1 MVGEAT
7 AVGWG
12 ASRDADGEN
21 GASQLRRRR
30 PEELSGRGDR
40 VQVPDPDRLRTV
52 LSPTPGVSAVDGAD
66 WRSPGSSS
74 RLADASLSLWL
85 ERTVTG
91 PWGIFGG
98 GQGAVPA
105 AVLRLPNGEVR
116 DLLKCS
122 HIAFPPESELR
133 VVTGGGGGYGQAG
146 EREAERTADD
156 VANGYVSPE
165 AAREHY
171 GYCAS

>member
-1 MVGEAT
+1 MART
-7 AVGWG
+7 
-12 ASRDADGEN
+12 DGN
-21 GASQLRRRR
+21 WPLGN
-30 PEELSGRGDR
+30 
-40 VQVPDPDRLRTV
+40 
-52 LSPTPGVSAVDGAD
+52 
-66 WRSPGSSS
+66 
-74 RLADASLSLWL
+74 
-85 ERTVTG
+85 
-91 PWGIFGG
+91 FGG